1 MTEIESADV
10 PATPAVAPTVGK
22 AATPL
27 QVLASRDGLTRFLD
41 ASMAGRGVVLE
52 AAEAMTLADWQMCVG
67 PGEDTHQ
74 AIGFAERF
82 GLPLVSLE
90 LLEPDPI
97 AVRMLSPQLARRHRA
112 LPLVLHHSLL
122 VVAVAD
128 PTRAEALRSLDFI
141 TNHRIVLVVAQARD
155 LRAALARTYD
165 RNEDQAIIHE
175 LGLGQT
181 GGQCEETS
189 LADAE
194 RLSRQQPIVRLV
206 GEMLADAVARRASD
220 IHLRPQSTALAM
232 LFRIDGLLV
241 PVREFD
247 RALMPALVGRLK
259 VLGGMNIAERRIP
272 QDGRC
277 SFTIDDKLAVDLRL
291 SVVPTIHGESTVIRL
306 LDTRFGLRELDG
318 LGLSHATDQR
328 LRDLLSRSQGLFL
341 ATGPT
346 GSGKTTTL
354 YAALNEVRKLPVN
367 ILTVEDPVEY
377 HIDGVQ
383 QVQVNRAAG
392 LGFARALR
400 NFLRH
405 DPDVVMVG
413 EIRDNE
419 TAEIAVE
426 SALTGHLVLS
436 TLHTNSAATTVTR
449 LLDLEIPPFL
459 LQSTLLGVFAQRLAR
474 RNCPH
479 CLVVESLPEYVREG
493 LRVSADELFHRGSGC
508 AHCDGIGIR
517 GRMVVGELMSMSAEL
532 RNLITVDASA
542 DALHRLAVEQ
552 GMQSLTAHA
561 LEQARAGL
569 ISLSE
574 AYRLR
579 TD

>member
-1 MTEIESADV
+1 MSEIETAAAAPELGVAACDEMTEE
-10 PATPAVAPTVGK
+10 
-22 AATPL
+22 PL
-27 QVLASRDGLTRFLD
+27 RVLISREGLTRYLD
-41 ASMAGRGVVLE
+41 ASMAGRCIVLE
-52 AAEAMTLADWQMCVG
+52 PADGLSMANWQARVG

-74 AIGFAERF
+74 AVGFAERF
-82 GLPLVSLE
+82 GLPLVCLD
-90 LLEPDPI
+90 LLEPDPV
-97 AVRMLSPQLARRHRA
+97 AVRLLSPQLARRHRA
-112 LPLVLHHSLL
+112 LPLVLHHNLL

-141 TNHRIVLVVAQARD
+141 TNHRIVLVLAQARD

-175 LGLGQT
+175 LGLGQP
-181 GGQCEETS
+181 GQADEPNPV
-189 LADAE
+189 DAE
-194 RLSRQQPIVRLV
+194 RLSREQPIVRLV

-220 IHLRPQSTALAM
+220 IHLRPQSTSFAM
-232 LFRIDGLLV
+232 LYRIDGLLV

-259 VLGGMNIAERRIP
+259 VLGGMNIAERRVP

-277 SFTIDDKLAVDLRL
+277 SFALDDKVSVDLRL
-291 SVVPTIHGESTVIRL
+291 SVVPTIHGEGTVIRL
-306 LDTRFGLRELDG
+306 LDTRVGLRELGG
-318 LGLSHATDQR
+318 LGLSESTDIR
-328 LRDLLSRSQGLFL
+328 LRELLSRSQGLFL

-392 LGFARALR
+392 LSFARALR

-449 LLDLEIPPFL
+449 LLDLGIPPFL

-479 CLVVESLPEYVREG
+479 CLVPEVMPDYVRQG
-493 LRVSADELFHRGSGC
+493 LRVAPEEVFRRGAGC

-517 GRMVVGELMSMSAEL
+517 GRSVAGELMSISSEL
-532 RNLITVDASA
+532 RNLIVADASA

-561 LEQARAGL
+561 IEQARAGL